1 MTTNRTPQTTAYRTP
16 KFALAVL
23 LALLAPA
30 STRAG
35 TITVAD
41 LPPTGTDA
49 ATGIT
54 MNKTYV
60 CAFDFGNKDTVTYSI
75 NAVPFAH
82 FKVTANNIWLSTN
95 WVDSVHGGQVI
106 VSVAV
111 TNKGINVTSSSGQ
124 GGLANQADGQMF
136 NLLTDLMFPGNGAPI
151 SGWLQQEYDNLTIGH
166 QYSLRIYYRYWG
178 NAIGDRT
185 QIVRFN
191 GEGTNQFY
199 SGNPLDEDAGTNV
212 VTGCHGARYIQYDFT
227 ATATNVFC
235 LMSNLVANGAAMVE
249 AATLEDAS
257 VPFAPFITF
266 QPKAAVVG
274 SPTLF
279 TVSAIGTPT
288 LAYQWYHNSVSSYTG
303 AITATDGSDYSGST
317 TTNLLAT
324 NNILDFYFVV
334 VTNNYGSVTSS
345 IVQINPKPVITAQP
359 AISANVGISV
369 AYSMTAGGFPPLANQ
384 WYFNTVSNYSGAT
397 AAVNGNDY
405 SGSTTNILTATT
417 NLPDYYFVIVT
428 NNYGSVTSAIA
439 AYYPFP
445 TIVSQPSPFRLGSSV
460 GLNVTANG
468 WPTLGYQ
475 WYFNT
480 VSNSSGAS
488 ILTDGG
494 GVSGSSTPSVTI
506 ANLLNYYFVV
516 VTNYYGS
523 VTSQVAELAGPLTV
537 LSAGEPIW
545 NQVSQTNI
553 IVTFS
558 DMLDPATATTAGNYL
573 LDNSASVLSAALAA
587 SNEVVLT
594 TSVLNPLTSY
604 TLTVQNVKDYYGI
617 TMTPSPTSVSVLL
630 YPANLALWV
639 RADTGVITDAGTNT
653 VSQWNDLSGNA
664 NNLLGAPGTFPE
676 PQLATNAL
684 GDTVIRF
691 TGTNRTTMYAN
702 SSATLAIIRDMS
714 IVAVV
719 NFASLDG
726 GTNGDI
732 VSKTGTSA
740 NIPQP
745 YDYYVIDTNSGA
757 RLYRGNGTA
766 FGQFTATKGPS
777 LGTPHIVVV
786 TETGN
791 TVSHFLDGAASGTGI
806 LNGGFNETSATDNSG
821 QFLYVGTRG
830 DGINRLAGDL
840 SELIIA
846 GSPISSY
853 DVASLKNYLIA
864 QHHLVFV
871 NTHPTNI
878 MFSVTGNQI
887 TLSWPADHIGWQL
900 QSNSVGLTATGA
912 WFTVSGSTTT
922 NQMITSLDATKTN
935 VFYRMLYQP

>member
-1 MTTNRTPQTTAYRTP
+1 MMTNLTPKMTANLTV

-30 STRAG
+30 SLRAG
-35 TITVAD
+35 TITVVN
-41 LPPTGTDA
+41 LPATGTDA
-49 ATGIT
+49 VTGIT
-54 MNKTYV
+54 TNKHYV
-60 CAFDFGNKDTVTYSI
+60 CAFDFGNNGSPPGNI
-75 NAVPFAH
+75 NGVPFTH
-82 FKVTANNIWLSTN
+82 PDLGNQTVNVTNIIDPN
-95 WVDSVHGGQVI
+95 FGGQVI
-106 VSVAV
+106 MSSGGPVVNGCKLAR
-111 TNKGINVTSSSGQ
+111 TSNSGQ
-124 GGLANQADGQMF
+124 GSLSGQANGNMF
-136 NLLTDLMFPGNGAPI
+136 GLLTDLIYVGTAAPI
-151 SGWLQQEYDNLTIGH
+151 GSWLRQECDNLTIGD

-178 NAIGDRT
+178 NAHGDRL
-185 QIVRFN
+185 QNVGFN
-191 GEGTNQFY
+191 GEGTWQVY
-199 SGNPLDEDAGTNV
+199 SGNPLDEDIG
-212 VTGCHGARYIQYDFT
+212 GAHYLEYDFT
-227 ATATNVFC
+227 ALATNVFC
-235 LMSNLVANGAAMVE
+235 YMSNLVANGSAMIYGV
-249 AATLEDAS
+249 TLEDAS
-257 VPFAPFITF
+257 VPFAPFLTF
-266 QPKAAVVG
+266 QPTPALVG
-274 SPTLF
+274 SPTLFSPILF
-279 TVSAIGTPT
+279 TVSAIGTPA
-288 LAYQWYHNSVSSYTG
+288 LAYQWYHNTVSNYTG
-303 AITATDGSDYSGST
+303 AVTTTDGSDYAGST

-324 NNILDFYFVV
+324 NNVIDYYFVV

-345 IVQINPKPVITAQP
+345 IVQMNPKPTITSQP
-359 AISANVGISV
+359 ATSASLGISV
-369 AYSMTAGGFPPLANQ
+369 TYSMAASGFPPLAYQ
-384 WYFNTVSNYSGAT
+384 WYFNTVSNYTGAVT
-397 AAVNGNDY
+397 TTDGTVY
-405 SGSTTNILTATT
+405 SGSTTNMLTATT
-417 NLPDYYFVIVT
+417 NLQDYYFVIVT
-428 NNYGSVTSAIA
+428 NNYGSVTSAIE

-445 TIVSQPSPFRLGSSV
+445 AIVSQPSPFRLGSSV

-494 GVSGSSTPSVTI
+494 GVSGSSTPSVTV
-506 ANLLNYYFVV
+506 ANLTDYYFVV
-516 VTNYYGS
+516 VTNFYGS
-523 VTSQVAELAGPLTV
+523 VTSLVSELAAPLTV

-545 NQVSQTNI
+545 NQISQTNV

-558 DMLDPATATTAGNYL
+558 DVLDPATATTVGNYL
-573 LDNSASVLSAALAA
+573 LDNSAIVLSAALGG
-587 SNEVVLT
+587 SNEVVLA
-594 TSVLNPLTSY
+594 TSVLNPGTAY
-604 TLTVQNVKDYYGI
+604 TLTVQNVNDYFGI
-617 TMTPSPTSVSVLL
+617 TMSPSPTNIAVEV

-639 RADTGVITDAGTNT
+639 RADTGVTTDAGTNT

-702 SSATLAIIRDMS
+702 SSATLAIIRDIS

-766 FGQFTATKGPS
+766 YGQFTATKGPS

-806 LNGGFNETSATDNSG
+806 LTGGFNETSATDNSG

-830 DGINRLAGDL
+830 DGINRLTGDL
-840 SELIIA
+840 SELIMA
-846 GSPISSY
+846 GSPLSIY
-853 DVASLKNYLIA
+853 DVSR
-864 QHHLVFV
+864 
-871 NTHPTNI
+871 
-878 MFSVTGNQI
+878 SEE
-887 TLSWPADHIGWQL
+887 
-900 QSNSVGLTATGA
+900 
-912 WFTVSGSTTT
+912 
-922 NQMITSLDATKTN
+922 
-935 VFYRMLYQP
+935 R